1 MKIWLMNHYATSMF
15 EDRAGRHYWFAKELI
30 ARGYDVT
37 VFCATTFL
45 NNDKE
50 IDTKGKVLTVK
61 RRDGIPFVFVKTVVS
76 VGNGMDRVKNMGMFY
91 WNLFPAAKAYAKK
104 YGKPDIILA
113 SSVHPLTMIAG
124 IQIAKKMKIPCI
136 CEIRD
141 LWPEGIFRHG
151 RITEKSLLGMALT
164 KGEHWIDKR
173 ADALIFT
180 KEGDT
185 DYLKE
190 KRWTLEQGG
199 DISLSKCHYINN
211 GVDVKAFEERRR
223 KDILNDPDLSKEKFN
238 VIYAGTIRPTNHVGN
253 LLDTAKLLLEKS
265 GYEDVQILIF
275 GDGMELPMLKER
287 VEREN
292 IWNVRLKGFLER
304 KFIPYIL
311 SCSSVNI
318 LNYAQD
324 KYNWTRGNSSNKL
337 FEYMASGKPVIST
350 VHMGYSI
357 INRYGCGVELDEDT
371 PEALAEQIMRFH
383 DMDQEQYSQ
392 IGMNAKTGAKDFD
405 FVNLTDKLIKVIE
418 SVK

>member
-45 NNDKE
+45 NDDKE

-141 LWPEGIFRHG
+141 LWPEGIFSHG

-164 KGEHWIDKR
+164 KGEHWIYKR

-199 DISLSKCHYINN
+199 DIPLSKCYYINN
-211 GVDVKAFEERRR
+211 GVDVKAFEERRK
-223 KDILNDPDLSKEKFN
+223 KDILNDPDLSEEKFN
-238 VIYAGTIRPTNHVGN
+238 VTYAGTLRPTNHVGN
-253 LLDTAKLLLEKS
+253 LLDTAKLILKKT